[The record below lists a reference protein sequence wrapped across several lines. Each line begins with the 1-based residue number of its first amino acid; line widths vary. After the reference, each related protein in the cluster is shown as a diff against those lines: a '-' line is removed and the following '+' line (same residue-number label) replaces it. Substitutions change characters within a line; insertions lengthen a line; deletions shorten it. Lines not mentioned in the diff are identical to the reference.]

1 MINKVF
7 FALYL
12 VMCVCYVGDVVNTV
26 QYLIRKR
33 PGRRQTDRI
42 GRAFMGFWIIAFLLL
57 FLAYLWAKSLV
68 HFYNFLTI
76 SN

>member
-1 MINKVF
+1 MIDKVF
-7 FALYL
+7 FALFL
-12 VMCVCYVGDVVNTV
+12 VMCVCYVGDAVSTV

-42 GRAFMGFWIIAFLLL
+42 TRAFMGFWIIAFLLL
-57 FLAYLWAKSLV
+57 LLDYLLVKGLV